1 METIS
6 EIKANKAA
14 DRRQEPF
21 ENLERAMNDANKL
34 DDKGRT
40 EDKNQQ
46 IAEGASGNP
55 IRNNQGLQN
64 NFETQKI
71 EASSKQEQA
80 ALNRQSA
87 YEQFTIDIAKLRAG
101 GNDEGL
107 PA

>member
-1 METIS
+1 MQTIS

-14 DRRQEPF
+14 DRREAPF
-21 ENLERAMNDANKL
+21 ERFERAMKDANTL
-34 DDKGRT
+34 EDKART

-46 IAEGASGNP
+46 IAEATSGNP

-71 EASSKQEQA
+71 EASSKQDQA
-80 ALNRQSA
+80 SLNRERA
-87 YEQFTIDIAKLRAG
+87 YEQLAIDIAKLRAR

-107 PA
+107 PS

>member
-1 METIS
+1 MVSNMETIS

-21 ENLERAMNDANKL
+21 EKFERAMNDANKL

-46 IAEGASGNP
+46 IAEATGGNP

-80 ALNRQSA
+80 SLNRQRA
-87 YEQFTIDIAKLRAG
+87 YEQFTIDIAKL
-101 GNDEGL
+101 
-107 PA
+107 